1 MALGMMLP
9 GMAAGYIK
17 EQLLGNSYVNFFF
30 GFLPATS
37 PHGFVTLLVRRNI
50 DPAYGAKTKK

>member
-17 EQLLGNSYVNFFF
+17 QNILGDSYSAFFWWVL
-30 GFLPATS
+30 GCNLAPWL
-37 PHGFVTLLVRRNI
+37 VTFLVRRHIN
-50 DPAYGAKTKK
+50 PAYGAKTK